1 MIMKPYGLNELREMF
16 LRFFETKGH
25 LRLPSFSL
33 IPQDDASLLL
43 INSGMAPMKPYFKGD
58 KEPPRHRVCTCQ
70 KCIRTGDIENIGK
83 TARHGT
89 YFEMLGNFSFG
100 DYFKHEAIAWSWEF
114 LTSPDWVGLDPERLY
129 PSVYEK
135 DDEAFNI
142 WRDEI
147 GIPESRITRLGKDD
161 NFWEHGSGP
170 CGPCSEIYFDRG
182 EAYGCGKPD
191 CAPGCDCDRYMEV
204 WNNVFSQ
211 FDNDGNGNYSD
222 LIQKNIDTGM
232 GLERLAVVCQG
243 VDSLFDVDT
252 VMNITHKVSE
262 ITGAHYGDSHK
273 TDVSLRV
280 ITDHIRASVMM
291 ISDGILPSNEGRGYV
306 LRRLL
311 RRAARHGK
319 LLGVNEPFL
328 YQIVDMVVHENECQY
343 PELREKQVYITRVIR
358 NEEENFAKTIDAGM
372 HIFSDLLAEHQ
383 AKGERVF
390 SGADAFKLYDT
401 YGFPIDLTELIAR
414 EQDVEVDLSAFETEL
429 QAQKERSRNAAAVA
443 TDDWQELFPLAQSE
457 FVGYDTLTA
466 PVRIARYRRV
476 SAKNRTTYQ
485 LVFDRTPFYGNSGG
499 QIGDVG
505 FIENADEKIDVVAT
519 DKENGLIIHIVD
531 KLPENPAADF
541 TAVVDPAKRQ
551 AAANNH
557 TATHLLDAA
566 LRKVLGTHVEQK
578 GSFVTPDYLR
588 FDFSHFRKVTP
599 AELREVERLVNREI
613 RANHPL
619 VERRDA
625 TLAEAQAEGAIMLF
639 GEKYG
644 DRVRMVRFGDSV
656 ELCGGTHTCATGTI
670 GFFKIVS
677 ESAVSAGVRRIE
689 AVTGEGAEKVLY
701 AAEDTLQNVA
711 EFLNNT
717 QVVQAIKKIVE
728 SNDALSK
735 EVEAMRQEQVREWAD
750 RLVKSL
756 PEQNGVILMAK
767 QSERMPAFIKD
778 LAYNLRARVHN
789 LVMVVGTCQEGKP
802 SLTIMLGDDV
812 VAKGVNA
819 GKVIREAAREMNGG
833 GGGQPFFA
841 TAGGKN
847 PDKLQAA
854 IDKAVELIMDEL
866 K

>member
-1 MIMKPYGLNELREMF
+1 M
-16 LRFFETKGH
+16 
-25 LRLPSFSL
+25 
-33 IPQDDASLLL
+33 
-43 INSGMAPMKPYFKGD
+43 
-58 KEPPRHRVCTCQ
+58 
-70 KCIRTGDIENIGK
+70 
-83 TARHGT
+83 
-89 YFEMLGNFSFG
+89 
-100 DYFKHEAIAWSWEF
+100 
-114 LTSPDWVGLDPERLY
+114 
-129 PSVYEK
+129 
-135 DDEAFNI
+135 
-142 WRDEI
+142 
-147 GIPESRITRLGKDD
+147 
-161 NFWEHGSGP
+161 
-170 CGPCSEIYFDRG
+170 
-182 EAYGCGKPD
+182 
-191 CAPGCDCDRYMEV
+191 
-204 WNNVFSQ
+204 
-211 FDNDGNGNYSD
+211 
-222 LIQKNIDTGM
+222 
-232 GLERLAVVCQG
+232 
-243 VDSLFDVDT
+243 
-252 VMNITHKVSE
+252 
-262 ITGAHYGDSHK
+262 
-273 TDVSLRV
+273 
-280 ITDHIRASVMM
+280 
-291 ISDGILPSNEGRGYV
+291 
-306 LRRLL
+306 
-311 RRAARHGK
+311 
-319 LLGVNEPFL
+319 
-328 YQIVDMVVHENECQY
+328 
-343 PELREKQVYITRVIR
+343 
-358 NEEENFAKTIDAGM
+358 
-372 HIFSDLLAEHQ
+372 
-383 AKGERVF
+383 
-390 SGADAFKLYDT
+390 
-401 YGFPIDLTELIAR
+401 
-414 EQDVEVDLSAFETEL
+414 
-429 QAQKERSRNAAAVA
+429 
-443 TDDWQELFPLAQSE
+443 
-457 FVGYDTLTA
+457 
-466 PVRIARYRRV
+466 
-476 SAKNRTTYQ
+476 
-485 LVFDRTPFYGNSGG
+485 
-499 QIGDVG
+499 
-505 FIENADEKIDVVAT
+505 
-519 DKENGLIIHIVD
+519 
-531 KLPENPAADF
+531 
-541 TAVVDPAKRQ
+541 
-551 AAANNH
+551 
-557 TATHLLDAA
+557 
-566 LRKVLGTHVEQK
+566 LGTHVEQK

-656 ELCGGTHTCATGTI
+656 ELCGGTHTCAKGTI

>member
-1 MIMKPYGLNELREMF
+1 MIMQGKKSNYDTDVFQPTIGRLAALSGKSYGADARCDVAM
-16 LRFFETKGH
+16 RVVADH
-25 LRLPSFSL
+25 LR
-33 IPQDDASLLL
+33 
-43 INSGMAPMKPYFKGD
+43 
-58 KEPPRHRVCTCQ
+58 
-70 KCIRTGDIENIGK
+70 
-83 TARHGT
+83 
-89 YFEMLGNFSFG
+89 
-100 DYFKHEAIAWSWEF
+100 AIA
-114 LTSPDWVGLDPERLY
+114 
-129 PSVYEK
+129 
-135 DDEAFNI
+135 
-142 WRDEI
+142 
-147 GIPESRITRLGKDD
+147 
-161 NFWEHGSGP
+161 
-170 CGPCSEIYFDRG
+170 
-182 EAYGCGKPD
+182 
-191 CAPGCDCDRYMEV
+191 
-204 WNNVFSQ
+204 FSIA
-211 FDNDGNGNYSD
+211 DG
-222 LIQKNIDTGM
+222 Q
-232 GLERLAVVCQG
+232 
-243 VDSLFDVDT
+243 
-252 VMNITHKVSE
+252 
-262 ITGAHYGDSHK
+262 
-273 TDVSLRV
+273 
-280 ITDHIRASVMM
+280 
-291 ISDGILPSNEGRGYV
+291 LPSNVKAGYV
-306 LRRLL
+306 IRRIL
-311 RRAARHGK
+311 RRAVRYGYTY
-319 LLGVNEPFL
+319 LGFTEPFICKL
-328 YQIVDMVVHENECQY
+328 VAGLVAQMGDQF
-343 PELREKQVYITRVIR
+343 PELRAQQTLIERVI
-358 NEEENFAKTIDAGM
+358 EEEESSFLRTLATGIT
-372 HIFSDLLAEHQ
+372 LLDGVIAEVKKQ
-383 AKGERVF
+383 GGSK
-390 SGADAFKLYDT
+390 
-401 YGFPIDLTELIAR
+401 
-414 EQDVEVDLSAFETEL
+414 
-429 QAQKERSRNAAAVA
+429 
-443 TDDWQELFPLAQSE
+443 ELFPLAQSE

-551 AAANNH
+551 AAGNNH

>member
-1 MIMKPYGLNELREMF
+1 MNERLIFLTNDDGFDSRGMEALIDIARRFGRVVVVAPERPQSGMSHAFTMLSPLFIRKVREEEGLEVYALSGTPVACVKVAFDYLLRERKVD
-16 LRFFETKGH
+16 LVLSG
-25 LRLPSFSL
+25 
-33 IPQDDASLLL
+33 
-43 INSGMAPMKPYFKGD
+43 IN
-58 KEPPRHRVCTCQ
+58 
-70 KCIRTGDIENIGK
+70 
-83 TARHGT
+83 
-89 YFEMLGNFSFG
+89 
-100 DYFKHEAIAWSWEF
+100 
-114 LTSPDWVGLDPERLY
+114 
-129 PSVYEK
+129 
-135 DDEAFNI
+135 
-142 WRDEI
+142 
-147 GIPESRITRLGKDD
+147 
-161 NFWEHGSGP
+161 HGSNSAVALLYSGTM
-170 CGPCSEIYFDRG
+170 GAAIEGSFY
-182 EAYGCGKPD
+182 D
-191 CAPGCDCDRYMEV
+191 CP
-204 WNNVFSQ
+204 S
-211 FDNDGNGNYSD
+211 
-222 LIQKNIDTGM
+222 I
-232 GLERLAVVCQG
+232 GL
-243 VDSLFDVDT
+243 SL
-252 VMNITHKVSE
+252 
-262 ITGAHYGDSHK
+262 
-273 TDVSLRV
+273 
-280 ITDHIRASVMM
+280 TDHR
-291 ISDGILPSNEGRGYV
+291 
-306 LRRLL
+306 
-311 RRAARHGK
+311 
-319 LLGVNEPFL
+319 
-328 YQIVDMVVHENECQY
+328 
-343 PELREKQVYITRVIR
+343 
-358 NEEENFAKTIDAGM
+358 
-372 HIFSDLLAEHQ
+372 
-383 AKGERVF
+383 
-390 SGADAFKLYDT
+390 
-401 YGFPIDLTELIAR
+401 
-414 EQDVEVDLSAFETEL
+414 
-429 QAQKERSRNAAAVA
+429 
-443 TDDWQELFPLAQSE
+443 
-457 FVGYDTLTA
+457 
-466 PVRIARYRRV
+466 
-476 SAKNRTTYQ
+476 
-485 LVFDRTPFYGNSGG
+485 
-499 QIGDVG
+499 
-505 FIENADEKIDVVAT
+505 
-519 DKENGLIIHIVD
+519 
-531 KLPENPAADF
+531 PAADF

-578 GSFVTPDYLR
+578 GSFVTPAYLR

-639 GEKYG
+639 GEKDG

-789 LVMVVGTCQEGKP
+789 LVMVVGTCQEAKP